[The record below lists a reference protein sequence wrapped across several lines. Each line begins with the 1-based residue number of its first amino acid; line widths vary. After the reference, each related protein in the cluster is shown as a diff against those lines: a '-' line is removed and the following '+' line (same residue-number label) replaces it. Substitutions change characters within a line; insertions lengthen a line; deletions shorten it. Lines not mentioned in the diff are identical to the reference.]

1 MGVARHTLGT
11 WCHRDSGVLS
21 LSPRIPAIWRW
32 HRQIP
37 ARLLNDAGGQ
47 GRAPAP
53 AHSADRILGADLRGA
68 SLLSSCWI
76 AQFGLEQVH
85 VDHVVAHAV
94 ADDGLAEAAEFP
106 EADLAVR
113 LVAAG
118 VDGQM
123 AQEDAVQV
131 QLVEP
136 VPAQQEQRFTPVS
149 LAEILLLAYQ
159 DADLGG
165 TFLVVDIEQNA
176 VADELLI
183 ANQADVHVDRV
194 AVGLGDGVLIP
205 GVLLFQC
212 EYLAIV
218 EAQ

>member
-53 AHSADRILGADLRGA
+53 AHSAGRIPGADLRGA

-85 VDHVVAHAV
+85 VDHVVARTV
-94 ADDGLAEAAEFP
+94 TDDGLAEAAEFP
-106 EADLAVR
+106 EADLAVC
-113 LVAAG
+113 LVATG
-118 VDGQM
+118 VNGQVT
-123 AQEDAVQV
+123 QEDAVQV
-131 QLVEP
+131 QLVES
-136 VPAQQEQRFTPVS
+136 VAAEQVQRFTPVS
-149 LAEILLLAYQ
+149 LAVILLFAHH
-159 DADLGG
+159 DANFGS
-165 TFLVVDIEQNA
+165 TFLVVD
-176 VADELLI
+176 
-183 ANQADVHVDRV
+183 
-194 AVGLGDGVLIP
+194 
-205 GVLLFQC
+205 
-212 EYLAIV
+212 V
-218 EAQ
+218 E

>member
-53 AHSADRILGADLRGA
+53 AHSADRIPGADPRGA

-76 AQFGLEQVH
+76 AQFRLEQVH

-94 ADDGLAEAAEFP
+94 ADDGLAEATEFP

-131 QLVEP
+131 QLIEP
-136 VPAQQEQRFTPVS
+136 IPAQQVQRFTAIS
-149 LAEILLLAYQ
+149 LAAILLLAYH
-159 DADLGG
+159 DGDFARP
-165 TFLVVDIEQNA
+165 FLLVDVVQAA
-176 VADELLI
+176 VAAELLVI
-183 ANQADVHVDRV
+183 HQAD
-194 AVGLGDGVLIP
+194 
-205 GVLLFQC
+205 
-212 EYLAIV
+212 
-218 EAQ
+218 